1 MRQTIKC
8 KNCGAEIEVSEALTH
23 QIEEQ
28 VLVTLETKHKN
39 ELEEARKS
47 AGKEAIKEFEQKLA
61 HLQKE
66 KEEEGERSKKLLQQ
80 IDELL
85 DVTRKLRQKDEERE
99 IEMKKKLAL
108 EEEKIKKESR
118 EKTEEE
124 HRLKDLEKE
133 NKLQGAL
140 KQIEELKAKMQ
151 QGSQQTQ
158 GEALELELET
168 RLRSEF
174 PADEI
179 AEVKK
184 GQRGA
189 DISQTVI
196 DKLGRNCGMILWE
209 SKNAQWSDM
218 WLSKLK
224 EDQRQ
229 AKADLAVLVSVN
241 LPGNTEGF
249 SYKDGVWICSWK
261 SFVPLAL
268 ALRFNLVSVFH
279 ARRSSEGKDEK
290 MKMLYSYLTGP
301 EFRHRVEGIVDAF
314 SNLQEELEREK
325 RWFSVK
331 WARQEKEIRKVIDHT
346 HGMVGDLQG
355 VIGNALPEIKVLSLP
370 EKIDEDDPEN

>member
-1 MRQTIKC
+1 MKNTIKC
-8 KNCGAEIEVSEALTH
+8 KNCGAEIEISEAVTH

-28 VLVTLETKHKN
+28 VVMALEAKYKK
-39 ELEEARKS
+39 ELDEEVN
-47 AGKEAIKEFEQKLA
+47 KER
-61 HLQKE
+61 
-66 KEEEGERSKKLLQQ
+66 ERGKKLLKQ

-85 DVTRKLRQKDEERE
+85 DETRKLRQKDEERE
-99 IEMKKKLAL
+99 IEMKKRLAL

-118 EKTEEE
+118 DKVEEE
-124 HRLKDLEKE
+124 HKLKDLEKD
-133 NKLQGAL
+133 NMLQGAL
-140 KQIEELKAKMQ
+140 KQVEELKAKIQ

-158 GEALELELET
+158 GEALELELEG

-174 PADEI
+174 PSDEI

-189 DISQTVI
+189 DISQVVI
-196 DKLGRNCGMILWE
+196 DKLGRRCGTILWE
-209 SKNAQWSDM
+209 SKNAQWSDG
-218 WLSKLK
+218 WVSKLK

-241 LPGNTEGF
+241 LPEKAEGF
-249 SYKDGVWICSWK
+249 IYREGVWICSLK

-268 ALRFNLVSVFH
+268 AMRFNLVSVFH

-290 MKMLYSYLTGP
+290 MKVLYNYLTGS
-301 EFRHRVEGIVDAF
+301 EFRNRVEGIVDAF
-314 SNLQEELEREK
+314 SNLQDELEREK

-355 VIGNALPEIKVLSLP
+355 VIGSDLPEIKMLSTS
-370 EKIDEDDPEN
+370 EGSIIESE